1 MPDTS
6 DVVLQ
11 SENRIID
18 RLLLPYC
25 YYCVVFKNQMNDK
38 QPIRRV
44 DRILQNAANINRE
57 QGRNYKPPSAAAGKE
72 NLQTKNKVQP
82 AQQLEGRRS
91 TRLPKVSRRLF
102 DAVISFV
109 LI

>member
-44 DRILQNAANINRE
+44 DRILQNAALINRE
-57 QGRNYKPPSAAAGKE
+57 QGRNYKPPRFSKAHA
-72 NLQTKNKVQP
+72 
-82 AQQLEGRRS
+82 
-91 TRLPKVSRRLF
+91 
-102 DAVISFV
+102 
-109 LI
+109 